1 MTMKA
6 MMTMFTMESIIK
18 DGRVFGVV
26 DCENYDCYRIK
37 VGVIRV
43 HVVNR
48 CAKTIKVFVA

>member
-1 MTMKA
+1 MKA